1 MIAEAWQKLADRLDG
16 LSLRER
22 ALVFA
27 AALAVLFGI
36 WFNFVLAPLEARGE
50 AMDRR
55 AEALRQQLEQLNERS
70 RLVAERLAQDPNR
83 ALEQE
88 RSRLQSRLAGIDAD
102 LRERTGAYV
111 GPDQMARLLQSLL
124 ADRRGLHL
132 LALENTGPKRVK
144 LAGDAEAAMVPIF
157 RHGVVLEFEG
167 RFGEVVDYLNAVKEL
182 PWRFLWKRLEY
193 EVSEYPTAR
202 VRLELET
209 LSAEEDWIGA

>member
-1 MIAEAWQKLADRLDG
+1 MIAQRWQQLADRLDG

-27 AALAVLFGI
+27 ATLAVLFGL
-36 WFNFVLAPLEARGE
+36 WFNLVLGPMESTGE

-70 RLVAERLAQDPNR
+70 RLVAEGLARDPNR
-83 ALEQE
+83 TLEQE
-88 RSRLQSRLAGIDAD
+88 KARLQSRLAEVDEA

-111 GPDQMARLLQSLL
+111 GPDQMARLLQELL
-124 ADRRGLHL
+124 SDGRGLRL
-132 LALENTGPKRVK
+132 VALENTGPRRVR
-144 LAGDAEAAMVPIF
+144 LTGEAQDAMLPIY

-167 RFGEVVDYLNAVKEL
+167 SFGEVVSYLNAVKEL

-193 EVSEYPTAR
+193 EVTAYPRAR
-202 VRLELET
+202 VILELET

>member
-1 MIAEAWQKLADRLDG
+1 MIRARWRQLADRLDS

-27 AALAVLFGI
+27 AALAVLFGL
-36 WFNFVLAPLEARGE
+36 WFNFFAVPMERQGE

-55 AEALRQQLEQLNERS
+55 AEALQAQLEQLNQRS
-70 RLVAERLAQDPNR
+70 RLVAEQLARDPDR

-88 RSRLQSRLAGIDAD
+88 KARLQGRLTSVDEA

-111 GPDQMARLLQSLL
+111 GPDQMARLLQQLL
-124 ADRRGLHL
+124 ADRRGLNL
-132 LALENTGPKRVK
+132 LRAENVAPERVTLEG
-144 LAGDAEAAMVPIF
+144 EADEAMIPIY

-167 RFGEVVDYLNAVKEL
+167 RFGEIVDYLNAVQDL

-193 EVSEYPTAR
+193 EVTDFPKAR
-202 VRLELET
+202 VRLTLET
-209 LSAEEDWIGA
+209 LSAQEGWIGA

>member
-1 MIAEAWQKLADRLDG
+1 MIAAAWQRLADRLDG

-22 ALVFA
+22 ALVFV

-36 WFNFVLAPLEARGE
+36 WFNLVLAPVEARGE

-55 AEALRQQLEQLNERS
+55 AQALRQQLEQLNERS
-70 RLVAERLAQDPNR
+70 RLVAERLAQNPNR
-83 ALEQE
+83 ALERE
-88 RSRLQSRLAGIDAD
+88 RTRLQARLETIDGD

-111 GPDQMARLLQSLL
+111 GPDQMARLLQNLL
-124 ADRRGLHL
+124 SDRRGLNL
-132 LALENTGPKRVK
+132 MALENTGPRRVQ
-144 LAGDAEAAMVPIF
+144 LEGDAEASMVPIY

-167 RFGEVVDYLNAVKEL
+167 RFGEVVNYLNAVKAL

-193 EVSEYPTAR
+193 EVTEYPAAR